1 MIAFVL
7 RRLLSAALVV
17 AAVALLTFLLERAV
31 PGGPFTTEKGLPPE
45 VLANLNEQF
54 GLSDPLPRQM
64 GRLLAGLPT
73 FDFGNSM
80 KYRGRAVRDILAETA
95 PVSAQL
101 GAQAFLLAVALGLS
115 AGIFLGWKRSRGRPP
130 GLLDGLLQ
138 AAGAAGIALPSFV
151 LAGLLLYAFAFRW
164 PLLPPARWEGF
175 LSTIL
180 PSLTLAA
187 APAATIARFTRG
199 AILETLAQPFVRSAR
214 AKGLGEM
221 RVVIV
226 HAVPGALYTVVTVL
240 GPVLATLVTGSF
252 VVETIF
258 GIPGMGRFL
267 VTSVIDRDY
276 TMILGTTVLYTA
288 LVAAANLLV
297 DILYTRLDPRVRLSV
312 EGDGAPA

>member
-1 MIAFVL
+1 M
-7 RRLLSAALVV
+7 
-17 AAVALLTFLLERAV
+17 
-31 PGGPFTTEKGLPPE
+31 
-45 VLANLNEQF
+45 
-54 GLSDPLPRQM
+54 
-64 GRLLAGLPT
+64 
-73 FDFGNSM
+73 
-80 KYRGRAVRDILAETA
+80 
-95 PVSAQL
+95 
-101 GAQAFLLAVALGLS
+101 
-115 AGIFLGWKRSRGRPP
+115 
-130 GLLDGLLQ
+130 
-138 AAGAAGIALPSFV
+138 
-151 LAGLLLYAFAFRW
+151 
-164 PLLPPARWEGF
+164 
-175 LSTIL
+175 
-180 PSLTLAA
+180 
-187 APAATIARFTRG
+187 
-199 AILETLAQPFVRSAR
+199 ETLAQPFVRSAR